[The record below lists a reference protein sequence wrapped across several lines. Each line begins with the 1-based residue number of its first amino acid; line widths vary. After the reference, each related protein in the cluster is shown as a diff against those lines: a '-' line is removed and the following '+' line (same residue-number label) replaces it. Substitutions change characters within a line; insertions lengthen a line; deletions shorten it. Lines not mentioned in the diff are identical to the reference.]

1 MAKDIKVDICVL
13 GAGSAG
19 LSVAAGAS
27 QMGAKVALI
36 ERARMGGDCL
46 NYGCVPS
53 KSLLAAGKA
62 ATAHRV
68 AAGMGIGYAPPVI
81 DFGAVHDHVHG
92 VIAAIA
98 PQDSVERFEGMGVT
112 VLRDDARFTGAREV
126 EAGETRVRAR
136 RFVVA
141 TGSQPL
147 VPPIPGL
154 DSTPYLTNETVFGLT
169 ERPDHLIIVGGGPI
183 GCELGQAFCLLG
195 AKVSVVEMASILP
208 QDDAELVDILRT
220 RLRADGIALY
230 EGAAVTSVAPSAG
243 GVAVTIE
250 RDGKSETLQGS
261 VLLLAAGRRPSV
273 DGLGLEAAGIA
284 YDRSGIKVDRR
295 LRTTNKKVYAA
306 GDVCGGYQFT
316 HVAGYHA
323 AVVLRNV
330 LFRLPTGAD
339 TQCVPWVTYTE
350 PELAHVGLGEAA
362 ARHAHGKIRVLR
374 WPFAENDRAQTERRT
389 DGLIKVI
396 ATPRGRV
403 LGVSVLG
410 HQAGEVIQPWVLAIS
425 RGIRLSAMA
434 QMIAPYPTLGEVNK
448 RVSSSF
454 FADKLFSDRTKWLVR
469 LLLRL
474 G

>member
-1 MAKDIKVDICVL
+1 MANHIKADICVL

-62 ATAHRV
+62 ATAHRR
-68 AAGMGIGYAPPVI
+68 AARMGIRYAPPEI

-112 VLRDDARFTGAREV
+112 VLRSDARFTGPREI

-183 GCELGQAFCLLG
+183 GCELGQAFCMLG
-195 AKVSVVEMASILP
+195 ARVSVVEMASILP
-208 QDDAELVDILRT
+208 RDDPELADILRT
-220 RLRADGIALY
+220 RLRADGIVLY
-230 EGAAVTSVAPSAG
+230 EGAAVTSVARSG
-243 GVAVTIE
+243 DGVAVTIG
-250 RDGKSETLQGS
+250 RDGKSETLLGS
-261 VLLLAAGRRPSV
+261 ALLLAVGRRPSV
-273 DGLGLEAAGIA
+273 EGLGLEAAGIA

-316 HVAGYHA
+316 HMAGHHA
-323 AVVLRNV
+323 AVVLKNA
-330 LFRLPTGAD
+330 LFRLPSSVARRA
-339 TQCVPWVTYTE
+339 VPWVTYTE

-374 WPFAENDRAQTERRT
+374 WPFADNDRARTEHRT

-396 ATPRGRV
+396 ATPRGRI
-403 LGVSVLG
+403 LGASVLG
-410 HQAGEVIQPWVLAIS
+410 HRAGEVIQPWVLAMS
-425 RGIRLSAMA
+425 RGIRLSALA
-434 QMIAPYPTLGEVNK
+434 GMIAPYPTLGEINK